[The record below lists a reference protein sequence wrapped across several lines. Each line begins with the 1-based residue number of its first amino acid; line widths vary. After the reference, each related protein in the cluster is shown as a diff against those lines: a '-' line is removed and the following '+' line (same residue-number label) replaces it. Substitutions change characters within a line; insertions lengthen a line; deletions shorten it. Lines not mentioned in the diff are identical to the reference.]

1 MFRITLARLAAALA
15 VASLAVAAC
24 RGRAPAPA
32 AQSSDTRTA
41 IPLPVSGRDAVLAEM
56 RTMLGSMNGILGAIT
71 RSDTAAMRQA
81 AAAAGVVMAADP
93 ALEQLL
99 PADFVGLGMNT
110 HMQFDSLAAAVGAGA
125 PPDSAIARLARLT
138 GNCVSCHAMYRLETR

>member
-1 MFRITLARLAAALA
+1 MPRITIAGLAAALA
-15 VASLAVAAC
+15 VASLVAAAC
-24 RGRAPAPA
+24 RARAPSPA
-32 AQSSDTRTA
+32 AQSNDTRTA

-93 ALEQLL
+93 TLEQLL
-99 PADFVGLGMNT
+99 PPDFLRLGMNT
-110 HMQFDSLAAAVGAGA
+110 HMQFDSLAAAIGAGA
-125 PPDSAIARLARLT
+125 PSDTAIARLARIT
-138 GNCVSCHAMYRLETR
+138 GNCVSCHAMYRLEPR